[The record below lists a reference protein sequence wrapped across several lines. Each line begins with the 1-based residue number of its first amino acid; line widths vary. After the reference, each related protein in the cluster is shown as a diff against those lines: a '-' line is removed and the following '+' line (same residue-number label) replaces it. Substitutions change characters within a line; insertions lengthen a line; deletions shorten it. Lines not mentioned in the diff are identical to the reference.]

1 MGTREALA
9 FYTPWGYIRSMS
21 HISRDRSRLQTR
33 VRRLKGQ
40 VEALDK
46 AIAESTDC
54 LAVLTQAAAVRGAA
68 QSLMLALLD
77 DHLHEHLVAEDDAG
91 TRQAE
96 AEALAGMLRSY
107 FK

>member
-1 MGTREALA
+1 
-9 FYTPWGYIRSMS
+9 MS
-21 HISRDRSRLQTR
+21 HVSHDRSRLQTR

-40 VEALDK
+40 VEALDR

-77 DHLHEHLVAEDDAG
+77 DHLREHVVTEDDADA
-91 TRQAE
+91 RQAE
-96 AEALAGMLRSY
+96 GEALAGMLRSY

>member
-1 MGTREALA
+1 
-9 FYTPWGYIRSMS
+9 MS
-21 HISRDRSRLQTR
+21 HISHDRQRLHTR

-40 VEALDK
+40 VDALDK
-46 AIAESTDC
+46 AIAESDDC

-77 DHLHEHLVAEDDAG
+77 DHLQQHLVAEDDAE

-96 AEALAGMLRSY
+96 GEALAGMLRSY
-107 FK
+107 FR